1 MTKEKLQNITAQFD
15 EKELKEKALF
25 GILQY
30 GGGPDESFIKA
41 NKEGL
46 ELFALELLKSASET
60 ENILA
65 DKERKSIPFNY
76 VENYIDEESNTF
88 IDFIEPI
95 DEKQNSKQKE
105 VYKETFAEKLI
116 PYGCGLTI
124 LILAISTLVGLITIL
139 DWLSGIK

>member
-1 MTKEKLQNITAQFD
+1 MTNEKLQNIIAQFD

-65 DKERKSIPFNY
+65 DKE
-76 VENYIDEESNTF
+76 
-88 IDFIEPI
+88 
-95 DEKQNSKQKE
+95 
-105 VYKETFAEKLI
+105 
-116 PYGCGLTI
+116 
-124 LILAISTLVGLITIL
+124 
-139 DWLSGIK
+139 